1 MNFEEWQSFKNL
13 LKSLKV
19 RAKDFSPKIVDR
31 TSAVGEKVW
40 NLQYSPVMNLIY
52 KIILVQLRQEVSCKR
67 KQLPSVEEKLEWSLM
82 LWFDKD

>member
-1 MNFEEWQSFKNL
+1 
-13 LKSLKV
+13 
-19 RAKDFSPKIVDR
+19 
-31 TSAVGEKVW
+31 
-40 NLQYSPVMNLIY
+40 MNLIY